1 MLLKEQKLVIDG
13 RGLLIAAH
21 DGARA
26 LLIQPVD
33 GHDISELPA
42 LLSSTEAHTHVP
54 FAHVALPIQR
64 WNDELTPWPAPPVF
78 GKTPFGAGA
87 AATLELI
94 TQRVVPAVCSALCLD
109 TDLPV
114 VLGGYSLAG
123 LFALWAAYQTRFA
136 AVAAASPSVWYPQ
149 WLDYAAT
156 HTPLTRVV
164 YLSLGDR
171 ESRSRTPIM
180 ATVDSCMQ
188 RQRELFQA
196 QGVTMNYE
204 TTAGNHFQD
213 NGIRMARGFVYA
225 LNNLQQLPQHQNRIF

>member
-13 RGLLIAAH
+13 RELRIAAQ
-21 DGARA
+21 DDARA

-33 GHDISELPA
+33 GHDISELPS
-42 LLSSTEAHTHVP
+42 LLSWTEARTHVP

-94 TQRVVPAVCSALCLD
+94 TQRVVPAVCSTLHLSGN
-109 TDLPV
+109 TPV

-149 WLDYAAT
+149 WLDYAAV
-156 HTPLTRVV
+156 HTPLAPVI
-164 YLSLGDR
+164 YLSLGDC

-180 ATVDSCMQ
+180 ASVDSCMKQ
-188 RQRELFQA
+188 QRELLQA

-225 LNNLQQLPQHQNRIF
+225 LNNLQQLP

>member
-13 RGLLIAAH
+13 RELRIAAH

-42 LLSSTEAHTHVP
+42 LLSWTEARTQVP

-114 VLGGYSLAG
+114 VTGGYSLAG
-123 LFALWAAYQTRFA
+123 LFARFA

-180 ATVDSCMQ
+180 ATVDSCMKQ
-188 RQRELFQA
+188 QRELLQS

-225 LNNLQQLPQHQNRIF
+225 LNNLQLLP

>member
-13 RGLLIAAH
+13 RELRIAAH

-42 LLSSTEAHTHVP
+42 LLSWTQAHTHVP
-54 FAHVALPIQR
+54 FAHVALSIQR

-78 GKTPFGAGA
+78 GKTPFGEGA
-87 AATLELI
+87 PATLRLI
-94 TQRVVPAVCSALCLD
+94 TQRVVPAVCSALHLSGN
-109 TDLPV
+109 TPV

-213 NGIRMARGFVYA
+213 NGIRMAKGFVYA
-225 LNNLQQLPQHQNRIF
+225 LDNLQLLP

>member
-13 RGLLIAAH
+13 RELRIAAH

-42 LLSSTEAHTHVP
+42 LLSWTEARTQVP

-114 VLGGYSLAG
+114 VTGGS
-123 LFALWAAYQTRFA
+123 
-136 AVAAASPSVWYPQ
+136 
-149 WLDYAAT
+149 
-156 HTPLTRVV
+156 
-164 YLSLGDR
+164 SLGDR

-180 ATVDSCMQ
+180 ATVDSCMKQ
-188 RQRELFQA
+188 QRELLQS

-225 LNNLQQLPQHQNRIF
+225 LNNLQLLP

>member
-13 RGLLIAAH
+13 RELRIAAH

-42 LLSSTEAHTHVP
+42 LLSWTEARTKVP

-114 VLGGYSLAG
+114 VTGGYSLAG

-136 AVAAASPSVWYPQ
+136 AVVGASPSVWYPQ

-180 ATVDSCMQ
+180 ATVDSCMKQ
-188 RQRELFQA
+188 QRELLQS

-225 LNNLQQLPQHQNRIF
+225 LNNLQLLP